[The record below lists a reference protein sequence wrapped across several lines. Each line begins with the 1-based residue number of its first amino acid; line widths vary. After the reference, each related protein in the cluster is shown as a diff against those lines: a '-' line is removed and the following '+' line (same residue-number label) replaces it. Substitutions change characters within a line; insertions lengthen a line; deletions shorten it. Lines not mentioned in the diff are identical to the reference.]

1 MAISEDQL
9 NTWAAQGAIATSS
22 STYQTVRNALL
33 AAGTAYAGKELDV
46 FLQGSYGNDT
56 NVYAESDVDV
66 VIRLDD
72 TFYTDLSDLS
82 GEDRTLYDA
91 NRTPAT
97 YSYDTFKV
105 DVVKALKRA
114 FGDGFVQEGPK
125 AVWIKPSGSRRS
137 TDVIVSTEYR
147 RYHRFRSWQDQRYDS
162 GICFW
167 TGSTQIVNYPKQHS
181 ANCTAKHQA
190 TNRWFKPTVRILK
203 NMRNRMVGAGLIEKG
218 IAPSYYLEGLLYNV
232 PNDKF
237 SGSYEDT
244 FVSAYNWIINADS
257 TQLVCA
263 NEQYYLLRD
272 GNEVTW
278 PVANGR
284 TFLDELAKFWKNWQ

>member
-9 NTWAAQGAIATSS
+9 DTWAAQGAIATSS
-22 STYQTVRNALL
+22 DTYQSIRNALL
-33 AAGTAYAGKELDV
+33 ASGTPYAGKDVDV

-72 TFYTDLSDLS
+72 TIYTDLSDLS
-82 GEDRTLYDA
+82 ADDRALYDV
-91 NRTPAT
+91 NRTAAT
-97 YSYDTFKV
+97 YSYDTFKA
-105 DVVKALKRA
+105 DVIKTLKAA
-114 FGDGFVQEGPK
+114 FGDAFVKEGPK
-125 AVWIKPSGSRRS
+125 AVWIKPSGNRRS
-137 TDVIVSTEYR
+137 ADVIVSTEYR

-167 TGSTQIVNYPKQHS
+167 SGYTQIVNYPKQHS

-190 TNRWFKPTVRILK
+190 TNKWFKPAVRVLK
-203 NMRNRMVGAGLIEKG
+203 NMRNRMVDAGLIEKKL
-218 IAPSYYLEGLLYNV
+218 APSYYLEGLLYNV

-237 SGSYEDT
+237 GTSYEDT
-244 FVSAYNWIINADS
+244 FVNAYNWIIDADS
-257 TQLVCA
+257 TQFVCA

-278 PVANGR
+278 PIANGDA
-284 TFLDELAKFWKNWQ
+284 FLKRLAQYWKDWQ